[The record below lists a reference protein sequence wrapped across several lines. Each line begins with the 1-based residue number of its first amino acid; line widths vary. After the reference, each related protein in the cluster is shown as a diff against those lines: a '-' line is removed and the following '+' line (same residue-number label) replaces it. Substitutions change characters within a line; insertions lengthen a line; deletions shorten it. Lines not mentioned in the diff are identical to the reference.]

1 MDGAVERAAEGA
13 AGGNARSE
21 SDPRREAFPRL
32 DETAPPPGVR
42 LPQQPRSRASFERM
56 ITAAHDLIAESGLGG
71 ATVQGILLRSGVGSG
86 TFYARFDGRDALLAY
101 LAIRFRSDAE
111 EGWAGVLEPRR
122 WEEAGTKEIVTQFT
136 RMAVVWM
143 HAHGALL
150 RAFLV
155 HAMTYEG
162 YDLLDQTAEL
172 DNTVADHLI
181 QVLML
186 RAETFTHDEPEEA
199 IRLATLMVFAT
210 LRSRF
215 IFAWGDRPDGIEDR
229 YLASELASIFLRYL
243 GNESAGSA

>member
-1 MDGAVERAAEGA
+1 MNGIGEGAAEG
-13 AGGNARSE
+13 SVSTE
-21 SDPRREAFPRL
+21 SDARRRPSYRL
-32 DETAPPPGVR
+32 DETTPPPGVR
-42 LPQQPRSRASFERM
+42 LPRQPRSRASFER
-56 ITAAHDLIAESGLGG
+56 IIAAAHDLIAEVGLEG

-111 EGWAGVLEPRR
+111 EGWAGVLSPRR
-122 WEEAGTKEIVTQFT
+122 WEAAGPREIVTQFT

-181 QVLML
+181 QVLL
-186 RAETFTHDEPEEA
+186 PRAEEFTHDEPELA
-199 IRLATLMVFAT
+199 IRLGTLQVFAT

-215 IFAWGDRPDGIEDR
+215 IFSWGERRDGIEDQH
-229 YLASELASIFLRYL
+229 LASELASIFLRYL
-243 GNESAGSA
+243 GSKSAGGV

>member
-1 MDGAVERAAEGA
+1 MEGAVEGRAEGR
-13 AGGNARSE
+13 ARPE
-21 SDPRREAFPRL
+21 STLRRQPSSRL

-42 LPQQPRSRASFERM
+42 LPRQLRSRASFERM
-56 ITAAHDLIAESGLGG
+56 ITAAHDLIAESGLEG

-101 LAIRFRSDAE
+101 LALRFRSDAE
-111 EGWAGVLEPRR
+111 EGWAGVLSPPR
-122 WEEAGTKEIVTQFT
+122 WEEAGPKEIVTQFT

-162 YDLLDQTAEL
+162 YDLLEKTAEL
-172 DNTVADHLI
+172 DNIVADHLI
-181 QVLML
+181 RVLL
-186 RAETFTHDEPEEA
+186 PRAEEFTHDEPEQA
-199 IRLATLMVFAT
+199 IRLATLQVFAT

-215 IFAWGDRPDGIEDR
+215 IFAWGDRPDGIEDQQ
-229 YLASELASIFLRYL
+229 LATELASIFLRYL
-243 GNESAGSA
+243 GSGSVGGA

>member
-1 MDGAVERAAEGA
+1 MDGAVERAVERAAEGST
-13 AGGNARSE
+13 GTE
-21 SDPRREAFPRL
+21 SDPRREPSYRL
-32 DETAPPPGVR
+32 DETDPPPGVR
-42 LPQQPRSRASFERM
+42 LPRQPRSRVSFERM
-56 ITAAHDLIAESGLGG
+56 ITAAHDLIAEFGLEG
-71 ATVQGILLRSGVGSG
+71 ATVQGILLRSGVGAG

-111 EGWAGVLEPRR
+111 EGWAGVLSPRR
-122 WEEAGTKEIVTQFT
+122 WEEAGPREIVMQFT

-181 QVLML
+181 RLLMP
-186 RAETFTHDEPEEA
+186 RAGEFTHDEPEEA
-199 IRLATLMVFAT
+199 IRLVTLQVFAT

-215 IFAWGDRPDGIEDR
+215 IFAWGDRPDGIEDQH
-229 YLASELASIFLRYL
+229 LASELASIFLRYL
-243 GNESAGSA
+243 GSEPAGGA

>member
-1 MDGAVERAAEGA
+1 MAGIAEREPEGTVS
-13 AGGNARSE
+13 SE
-21 SDPRREAFPRL
+21 SEARRRPSHRL

-42 LPQQPRSRASFERM
+42 LPRQPRSRASFER
-56 ITAAHDLIAESGLGG
+56 IIAAAHDLIAEFGLEG

-86 TFYARFDGRDALLAY
+86 TFYARFDGRDVLLTY

-111 EGWAGVLEPRR
+111 EGWAGVLSPGR
-122 WEEAGTKEIVTQFT
+122 WEEAGPREILTQFA

-155 HAMTYEG
+155 HAMTYDG

-172 DNTVADHLI
+172 DNTVADHLVR
-181 QVLML
+181 VLL
-186 RAETFTHDEPEEA
+186 PRAEEFTHDDPELA
-199 IRLATLMVFAT
+199 IRLGTLQVFAT

-215 IFAWGDRPDGIEDR
+215 IFAWGERPDGIEDQH
-229 YLASELASIFLRYL
+229 LASELASVFLRYL
-243 GNESAGSA
+243 GSKSAGGV

>member
-1 MDGAVERAAEGA
+1 MERAMEGAAEGITRPEIA
-13 AGGNARSE
+13 PS
-21 SDPRREAFPRL
+21 REPSSGF

-42 LPQQPRSRASFERM
+42 LPRQPRSRASFERM
-56 ITAAHDLIAESGLGG
+56 ISAAHDLISESGLEG

-111 EGWAGVLEPRR
+111 EGWAGVLSPHR
-122 WEEAGTKEIVTQFT
+122 WEAAGPKEIVTQFT

-172 DNTVADHLI
+172 DNTVADQLI
-181 QVLML
+181 RVLRL
-186 RAETFTHDEPEEA
+186 RAEEFTHDEPEQA
-199 IRLATLMVFAT
+199 IRLATLQVFAT

-215 IFAWGDRPDGIEDR
+215 IFTWGDRPDGIDDQQ
-229 YLASELASIFLRYL
+229 LASELASIFLRYL
-243 GNESAGSA
+243 GGVSTGRA